1 MFQKS
6 GGGRGL
12 SHEHLKAHSV
22 RRDDRCCSRLHGRH
36 QGCALAVGTTFPRLW
51 WGVFFF
57 CCWFFFHLSCLMMAC
72 FHCWSRNTL
81 EIYRSIMEGD
91 GEKWKDIL
99 SILCK
104 LRCKQRLSRGWEGK
118 RRIATDSV
126 EGRCSVLLRQTDRHG
141 GPVGPRVGNRHR
153 NCPDSCASYS
163 A

>member
-6 GGGRGL
+6 GGGSRPFPWTL
-12 SHEHLKAHSV
+12 ESAQSL
-22 RRDDRCCSRLHGRH
+22 RRDERCRNRLHGRR
-36 QGCALAVGTTFPRLW
+36 QGCALAVGTTSPRLW
-51 WGVFFF
+51 WGVFSPFF
-57 CCWFFFHLSCLMMAC
+57 WLMMVR
-72 FHCWSRNTL
+72 FHCRSGDIV
-81 EIYRSIMEGD
+81 EIYRSISSPRVEGD
-91 GEKWKDIL
+91 GEKWNDIL

-141 GPVGPRVGNRHR
+141 RPVGARVGNRHR
-153 NCPDSCASYS
+153 NRPASCASCS

>member
-6 GGGRGL
+6 GGGSRPL
-12 SHEHLKAHSV
+12 PWTLKSAQSV
-22 RRDDRCCSRLHGRH
+22 RRDERCRSRLHGRH

-51 WGVFFF
+51 WGVFSPFF
-57 CCWFFFHLSCLMMAC
+57 SLMMAR
-72 FHCWSRNTL
+72 FHCWSGNVV
-81 EIYRSIMEGD
+81 EIYWSISSPRMEGD
-91 GEKWKDIL
+91 GEKGKDIL

-141 GPVGPRVGNRHR
+141 GPVGSRVGNRHR
-153 NCPDSCASYS
+153 NCPDSCASCS